1 MATGKK
7 EPLQLKII
15 DREGFVLGVIPARVG
30 LKTYYGVVTRVS
42 DKSVWCK
49 GSNGIVQ
56 MYREHDGRLPCVYK
70 SYAPKTEVT
79 WFEK

>member
-1 MATGKK
+1 MVNETTKPVK
-7 EPLQLKII
+7 LKVI
-15 DREGFVLGVIPARVG
+15 DREGFVLGFIDARVG
-30 LKTYYGVVTRVS
+30 LKTYSGEVTRVS

-70 SYAPKTEVT
+70 SYAPKAEVT
-79 WFEK
+79 WIEK